1 MSASARPDAETLDG
15 IDSAGFVQAG
25 TAIDAA
31 TLDGLDSS
39 DFMRSTGTYLL
50 TIGHGGWHKF
60 NYADATYPSS
70 ITGANATWSSSS
82 AAAYYLGVE
91 AQLPAI
97 LNGKALSLTG
107 LQLCYGASSSASLA
121 YVEVNA
127 IDATS
132 GLGTTTTLGS
142 DASLRTDT
150 ACRTYSL
157 AQPHTLAYSEG
168 VGVVIA
174 VNWTS
179 PNTLF
184 RISRTSLILRT
195 TTTDSSLP

>member
-1 MSASARPDAETLDG
+1 MVAEYAALRAAVLLPRVPRLADWDAQL
-15 IDSAGFVQAG
+15 
-25 TAIDAA
+25 
-31 TLDGLDSS
+31 
-39 DFMRSTGTYLL
+39 
-50 TIGHGGWHKF
+50 
-60 NYADATYPSS
+60 
-70 ITGANATWSSSS
+70 TGANATWSSSS

-195 TTTDSSLP
+195 TTTDSSGLSSHSHSVPSRATSIGSAYASRTGPSARRIST